1 MAWMGASLTVLVGVC
16 ASLVMTA
23 ARAAPPASPYAGQ
36 WQVRQVLVHEDRA
49 DRLLYQVNDPRLVG
63 RMVDIDV
70 RRIDSDL
77 PEASHCDQP
86 VLVPRPQVLNTLLT
100 RTLWSALPGKDAAQA
115 FGLQVSGT
123 REVKVAWTACT
134 VGQFGPSLKTAPTDK
149 AAGDPERTW
158 VALATPNQLL
168 MPWYGDTLLV
178 LEPRASDQ
186 PARPSFACGQARLP
200 AEKAICAS
208 PRLSSYDLSLS
219 QAWRAAVQAS
229 EGDAGCLTDARR
241 DQTQWVATR
250 NQCARDEDCLR
261 QAMKTR
267 LDALMTPA
275 QE

>member
-1 MAWMGASLTVLVGVC
+1 MAWTGARLIALASALVSSV
-16 ASLVMTA
+16 TA
-23 ARAAPPASPYAGQ
+23 AAPPAHPYVGQ
-36 WQVRQVLVHEDRA
+36 WQVRQALVHEDRA
-49 DRLLYQVNDPRLVG
+49 NRLLYQVNDPRLVG
-63 RMVDIDV
+63 RMVNIDA
-70 RRIDSDL
+70 RQIESDL
-77 PEASHCDQP
+77 PEASHCAQP

-100 RTLWSALPGKDAAQA
+100 QTLWSAMPGKDAAQA

-134 VGQFGPSLKTAPTDK
+134 VGQFGPSLKTAPADK
-149 AAGDPERTW
+149 AAVEPKRTW
-158 VALATPNQLL
+158 VALATPEQLL
-168 MPWYGDTLLV
+168 MPWYGETLLV

-219 QAWRAAVQAS
+219 QAWAAVVQAC